1 MAITFTTK
9 KLKTALGEKTLAHK
23 KELEHQ
29 VSLVAVAASQ
39 HQALLSNMKLEQR
52 KLSEL
57 KQLPRRVRKSEKA
70 QVLRVAKS
78 LKAHRQSAPIVIA
91 DDGTIIHGHIVAQAL
106 RSLGAAE
113 AWCIVID
120 HLSEPEREA
129 LNRIGEV
136 GDWDLDLLGP
146 LLVDL
151 KIDGL
156 DLTSIGFTIPEL
168 DILIGPA
175 IGTPAVQEP
184 EELSEPANGPPV
196 SMLGDLW
203 RFGEHLLLCGDSTKP
218 ESYGLV
224 LNGRKADVVFT
235 DIPWNLAAAFVSGAG
250 KVKFKDFKMGAGE
263 MSPDQFVEFCDVTHA
278 HGANHLKPGG
288 AFYSCIDWRSDHIVK
303 AAGVKAGLRHINT
316 IVWNKGSGGF
326 GTPYRSAH
334 ELIVMFCK
342 GDKLAV
348 ENVGLGKHGRDRTNV
363 WNYPGANRRGS
374 SAAKAA
380 AHHPTPKPVE
390 MVEEALKDV
399 TNIGALVLDPFLGSG
414 TTVLAAERAG
424 RVAAAIEFDPAY
436 VDVAIR
442 RWEALTGKQV
452 THAGTG
458 QTFAEIAIERAAAA

>member
-1 MAITFTTK
+1 M
-9 KLKTALGEKTLAHK
+9 
-23 KELEHQ
+23 
-29 VSLVAVAASQ
+29 
-39 HQALLSNMKLEQR
+39 
-52 KLSEL
+52 
-57 KQLPRRVRKSEKA
+57 
-70 QVLRVAKS
+70 
-78 LKAHRQSAPIVIA
+78 
-91 DDGTIIHGHIVAQAL
+91 
-106 RSLGAAE
+106 
-113 AWCIVID
+113 
-120 HLSEPEREA
+120 
-129 LNRIGEV
+129 
-136 GDWDLDLLGP
+136 
-146 LLVDL
+146 
-151 KIDGL
+151 
-156 DLTSIGFTIPEL
+156 TSIGFTIPEL

-175 IGTPAVQEP
+175 IGSPAVQEP

-203 RFGEHLLLCGDSTKP
+203 QVGEHRLLCGDSTKP
-218 ESYGLV
+218 ENYALV
-224 LNGRKADVVFT
+224 LDGRKADVVFT
-235 DIPWNLAAAFVSGAG
+235 DIPWNLGAAFISGAG
-250 KVKFKDFKMGAGE
+250 KVKFQDFKMAAGE
-263 MSPDQFVEFCDVTHA
+263 MSPDEFVEFCEVTHA
-278 HGANHLKPGG
+278 HCANHLEPGG

-348 ENVGLGKHGRDRTNV
+348 DNVSLGKHGRDRTNV

-414 TTVLAAERAG
+414 TTVLAAERSG
-424 RVAAAIEFDPAY
+424 RVAAVIELDPVY

-458 QTFAEIAIERAAAA
+458 QTFAEIGVEREVAA